1 MKSAKIANVM
11 LACVVAVG
19 VLAGAAPAQAADT
32 EGAVSQFNTE
42 AEQALKTQLDA
53 AVDTN
58 GLEASFGDISID
70 AGPDVVAL
78 YDGDA
83 DAYAADIMEAFK
95 SDAPTQEPNRVTPF
109 ANYTSSVFAG
119 VPAGGACWI
128 KQDFSA
134 TVSNYKVTSKSLRG
148 SSYQE
153 GVCVFQWSPNY
164 SWFEGSFNVLSKGT
178 FHAIIKGGPVSFA
191 ATFKA
196 IYTVNKSSLTQHVQ

>member
-95 SDAPTQEPNRVTPF
+95 SDAPTQERT
-109 ANYTSSVFAG
+109 A
-119 VPAGGACWI
+119 
-128 KQDFSA
+128 
-134 TVSNYKVTSKSLRG
+134 
-148 SSYQE
+148 
-153 GVCVFQWSPNY
+153 
-164 SWFEGSFNVLSKGT
+164 
-178 FHAIIKGGPVSFA
+178 
-191 ATFKA
+191 
-196 IYTVNKSSLTQHVQ
+196 